1 MEEIVEIFMYFIK
14 DILLPQNRN
23 ARSINFVQISKC
35 LAYNYNYMSHTPSY
49 NQSNIFR
56 IQIKE
61 KISLFFIYNKNICML
76 LLMQAPSTSQYKD
89 FVLNFFMK
97 LISLYYNKQN
107 NNKFLPKN
115 SPLL

>member
-1 MEEIVEIFMYFIK
+1 MKLRKKNGYGFHQSNLSLQYTVNHPNDYLETQRKRNSFIEIKAFLRVEEIVEIFMYFIK

-56 IQIKE
+56 VQIKE
-61 KISLFFIYNKNICML
+61 KKVSFCL
-76 LLMQAPSTSQYKD
+76 
-89 FVLNFFMK
+89 
-97 LISLYYNKQN
+97 
-107 NNKFLPKN
+107 
-115 SPLL
+115 

>member
-56 IQIKE
+56 VQIKE
-61 KISLFFIYNKNICML
+61 KKVFFIYNKNICIL
-76 LLMQAPSTSQYKD
+76 LLMRAPSTSQYKD

-97 LISLYYNKQN
+97 LIFFYYNKQN